1 MKIAILGAG
10 SLGTIIGGLITK
22 DNYDVDLIDKNISK
36 VSFIKQ
42 RGVLLKGHLDL
53 DIRVSAKHTDE
64 LSEKYD
70 IVFLLTKQ
78 NFSKEALTS
87 LLPFLYKES
96 VVCTLQNGIPEEFV
110 ASIVGKGRTVS
121 GAVGF
126 GATEEGLGVSRLTT
140 EIQTLQKHAFDIGEL
155 DGITTNRINTI
166 KQILDCV
173 GKCNI
178 TNDIRGVKWAKLLMN
193 TTFGGMSAIL
203 GCTYEKILENRYAM
217 VGVANLADETIK
229 VAHAKHI
236 KLASIQGRNFE
247 YLELNNQKDIQNKLG
262 FYNEVWKPHSKLKA
276 SMLQDLEKGV
286 ITEINHINGHVIEEG
301 KKFGIPTPFNKF
313 VYQIVQDAQ
322 NKQIVPFFHDNIVK
336 VQNFITEIND

>member
-1 MKIAILGAG
+1 
-10 SLGTIIGGLITK
+10 
-22 DNYDVDLIDKNISK
+22 
-36 VSFIKQ
+36 
-42 RGVLLKGHLDL
+42 
-53 DIRVSAKHTDE
+53 
-64 LSEKYD
+64 
-70 IVFLLTKQ
+70 
-78 NFSKEALTS
+78 
-87 LLPFLYKES
+87 
-96 VVCTLQNGIPEEFV
+96 
-110 ASIVGKGRTVS
+110 
-121 GAVGF
+121 
-126 GATEEGLGVSRLTT
+126 
-140 EIQTLQKHAFDIGEL
+140 
-155 DGITTNRINTI
+155 
-166 KQILDCV
+166 CV

-286 ITEINHINGHVIEEG
+286 ITEFNNINGHVMEEGKKFGILIPFNKFVFQLVQVAQNKKKVPFFNVNIVKEKKIKSSMLQDLEKGVITEINHINGHVIEEG